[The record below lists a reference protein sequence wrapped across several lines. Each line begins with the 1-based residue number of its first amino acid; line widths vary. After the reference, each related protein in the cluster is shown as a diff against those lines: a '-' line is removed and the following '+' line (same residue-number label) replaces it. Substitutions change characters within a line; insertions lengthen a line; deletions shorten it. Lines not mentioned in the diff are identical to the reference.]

1 MYQLPVVYVSALLI
15 LMLSISGCS
24 SSQTVTRV
32 TETERSPEGS
42 VESSRTLVDGEEIQS
57 VRSEWEEELLTAQGA
72 APVLDRYPE
81 ASRNLALARR
91 GAIVDA
97 QRNLAQQISA
107 IEITETV
114 TMRDLETSDFVQ
126 SRLSAVLRDVEILT
140 ESHDER
146 EDMYR
151 VTAQMPKI
159 TLFRVVEEYTRRN

>member
-1 MYQLPVVYVSALLI
+1 MRQSTAASASVLLI
-15 LMLSISGCS
+15 LIVIISGCS
-24 SSQTVTRV
+24 SSQTVTRI

-42 VESSRTLVDGEEIQS
+42 VESSRTLVNGEEIQS
-57 VRSEWEEELLTAQGA
+57 VRSDWEEEMLTAQGA
-72 APVLDRYPE
+72 APVLDRYPDT
-81 ASRNLALARR
+81 SRNVALARR